1 METKL
6 DKIKEKFK
14 IIKDEAIVD
23 CNFDRENIDTQF
35 NNTMVIC
42 KWINKKQEWN
52 SVQRVFEQQRI
63 ETWRKLYEFYK
74 KDYNLQINTKEELN
88 LFITS
93 DTQYTQIN
101 FICMSVKEVLGYIDS
116 ILDNLKNKN
125 YLLKE
130 YLAYQYFINGR

>member
-1 METKL
+1 MG
-6 DKIKEKFK
+6 F
-14 IIKDEAIVD
+14 
-23 CNFDRENIDTQF
+23 
-35 NNTMVIC
+35 C